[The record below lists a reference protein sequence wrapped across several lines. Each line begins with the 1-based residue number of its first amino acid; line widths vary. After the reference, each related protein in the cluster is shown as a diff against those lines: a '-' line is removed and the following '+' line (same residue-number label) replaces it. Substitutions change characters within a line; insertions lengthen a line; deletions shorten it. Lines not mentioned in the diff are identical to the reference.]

1 MVKAALFDMD
11 GVLAF
16 TERYYN
22 RRRVEYLRGQG
33 FELGDVDDWTGVH
46 YDESWERCVPGDA
59 ALRERLRAGYNRFAD
74 EHPTPWGELGNRHA
88 HATFVALRD
97 RGVRIAICSSSPR
110 FLIEECMEALDLGDL
125 TDYVISGDEC
135 VAHKPDPE
143 IYLRA
148 MRHLRVSPEE
158 SVVVEDSPTG
168 IRAGKAAGALVC
180 ALRQPDGV
188 LLDQREADLVMD
200 DLFELVDLVGER
212 RVASL
217 A

>member
-1 MVKAALFDMD
+1 
-11 GVLAF
+11 
-16 TERYYN
+16 
-22 RRRVEYLRGQG
+22 
-33 FELGDVDDWTGVH
+33 
-46 YDESWERCVPGDA
+46 
-59 ALRERLRAGYNRFAD
+59 
-74 EHPTPWGELGNRHA
+74 
-88 HATFVALRD
+88 
-97 RGVRIAICSSSPR
+97 
-110 FLIEECMEALDLGDL
+110 MEALDLGDL

>member
-46 YDESWERCVPGDA
+46 DDESWERCVPGDA

-88 HATFVALRD
+88 RATFVALRG

-110 FLIEECMEALDLGDL
+110 FLIEECMEALDLGGL

-148 MRHLRVSPEE
+148 MRRLRVSPEE

-180 ALRQPDGV
+180 ALRQPDGA